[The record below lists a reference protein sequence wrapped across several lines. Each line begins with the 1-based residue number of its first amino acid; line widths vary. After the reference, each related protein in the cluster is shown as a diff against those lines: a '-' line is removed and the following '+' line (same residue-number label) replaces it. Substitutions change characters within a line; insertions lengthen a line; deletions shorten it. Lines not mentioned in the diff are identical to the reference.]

1 MTGAAV
7 VGTGRSVAFERA
19 VGRTVAGAG
28 TAAVGVS
35 DGTPEPVIERE
46 PNREGCDHQRRR
58 RGWAGANGAR
68 PAMPSMAKSSGCAAA
83 AAVGSMER
91 LQGEPV
97 AVVVF
102 GAERHDPR

>member
-68 PAMPSMAKSSGCAAA
+68 PAMPSMAKSSDYAA

-97 AVVVF
+97 ADVVF
-102 GAERHDPR
+102 GVERHDLR

>member
-1 MTGAAV
+1 MTGSAV

-19 VGRTVAGAG
+19 VGRTVAGADA
-28 TAAVGVS
+28 AAVGVS

-46 PNREGCDHQRRR
+46 PNREGCDHQRRH

-83 AAVGSMER
+83 AVGSTER